1 MAFKLKPPYTIDN
14 TPIYR
19 TGRNHKINGETK
31 TNGAI
36 IIADD
41 ISDPYQLENTI
52 SHEKIH
58 VDQMK
63 RGDLKFDGK
72 NYIWKGKKYPIKNF
86 KTAKQGKNAPWEKEA
101 YKKEKY
107 KQHRR

>member
-19 TGRNHKINGETK
+19 TGRDREINGETK

-52 SHEKIH
+52 SQRKS
-58 VDQMK
+58 
-63 RGDLKFDGK
+63 L
-72 NYIWKGKKYPIKNF
+72 
-86 KTAKQGKNAPWEKEA
+86 
-101 YKKEKY
+101 
-107 KQHRR
+107 